1 MIAQIVSEVFER
13 IGHTWSF
20 TNADV
25 RPDENLVQQ
34 MLDRAAGA
42 LYDRDVTDRYE
53 VAGLI
58 IEKAPDGHDVYVY
71 VGNYK

>member
-13 IGHTWSF
+13 IGHTWRR
-20 TNADV
+20 DGGYV
-25 RPDENLVQQ
+25 VPDEIDVSH
-34 MLDRAAGA
+34 MLDTAAAA

-53 VAGLI
+53 VGGLI
-58 IEKAPDGHDVYVY
+58 IEKTPSGHDVFVY